1 MITET
6 ATQIVLADGLIDTF
20 NNLTGDVIK
29 ALLTVGGG
37 FAVYMV
43 LKEFVR
49 GGLVAGIV
57 AVVGGGAI
65 LWGLNNMDFLS
76 EKTGETVENSSGQ
89 LAPAPELSATTVR
102 LDASGEHPVVVLT
115 RSTPLV
121 QPGVAPTAHRTVTD
135 VVVDGARL

>member
-89 LAPAPELSATTVR
+89 LAPAPEPTTATVR
-102 LDASGEHPVVVLT
+102 LDTSGEHPLVVFA
-115 RSTPLV
+115 RNAPLV
-121 QPGVAPTAHRTVTD
+121 QTAVVTTAHPAATD
-135 VVVDGARL
+135 MVVDGARL

>member
-1 MITET
+1 MITTTT
-6 ATQIVLADGLIDTF
+6 AAASELVLSAGLIDTF
-20 NNLTGDVIK
+20 NGLTGDVVK

-57 AVVGGGAI
+57 AVVGGAAI

-76 EKTGETVENSSGQ
+76 DKTGETVKNSS
-89 LAPAPELSATTVR
+89 LAAPAPGPTDTAR
-102 LDASGEHPVVVLT
+102 GVVLHAVD
-115 RSTPLV
+115 RDDA
-121 QPGVAPTAHRTVTD
+121 VAVFRPWQEV
-135 VVVDGARL
+135 

>member
-1 MITET
+1 MITTT

-20 NNLTGDVIK
+20 NGLTGDVIK

-76 EKTGETVENSSGQ
+76 EQTGETVKNSSSQ
-89 LAPAPELSATTVR
+89 LAPATVAPDGAAMTVR
-102 LDASGEHPVVVLT
+102 LDDAGRGEHPVILLA
-115 RSTPLV
+115 RQV
-121 QPGVAPTAHRTVTD
+121 QR
-135 VVVDGARL
+135 